1 MAKKK
6 FNAVDLFAGAGG
18 LSLGLELAGI
28 NVVGS
33 VEYCPK
39 AVKTY
44 EFNFP
49 DHVAMCKDITKFKP
63 EEMEAELINQKG
75 ITKEE
80 IDIIAGGPPC
90 PGFSNIGRSKI
101 ISLLREGNLD
111 KWSWGEDSADQLRHT
126 FIQDPRNELFLEF
139 VKYVEHFQP
148 RWYIMENVPGMLTS
162 KVKIGKKKNVVV
174 VPKLVKQAFNRIG
187 YECEIKA
194 LWAND
199 YGVPQTRKRLIFLG
213 WKKDRPDDRI
223 SHPLR
228 NIKRDITSAEAIND
242 LPFVGQDGGDYLD
255 YKGELGPATN
265 TYQKDMRSLVYKKSK
280 RKDPKSNKIPSGKET
295 AITCHF
301 GRKVNPRD
309 RAIFPRLTA
318 KEGEHRVT
326 YDQIDPEECDKDFR
340 KLGWQW
346 DKKRELVWNGKH
358 GKEEKT
364 YKWYNRK
371 SFKDKMRRISG
382 HKPSPTL
389 VAHMAVDT
397 YMYVHPTEDRTI
409 TPREA
414 ARIQSFPDSFHFSE
428 VSFTSQYRQIGNA
441 VPPLMGKAIGEEIT
455 KKA

>member
-33 VEYCPK
+33 VEHCPK

-44 EFNFP
+44 EYNFP
-49 DHVAMCKDITKFKP
+49 DHVAMCKDITNFKP
-63 EEMEAELINQKG
+63 EQMEAELINRKG
-75 ITKEE
+75 ITKDE

-101 ISLLREGNLD
+101 ISLLREGNLE
-111 KWSWGEDSADQLRHT
+111 KWSWGDKSADELRHT
-126 FIQDPRNELFLEF
+126 FIQDPRNKLFLEF
-139 VKYVEHFQP
+139 VNYVEHFQP

-162 KVKIGKKKNVVV
+162 KVKLGKSKQVVV
-174 VPKLVKQAFNRIG
+174 VPKLVKDAFKSID
-187 YECEIKA
+187 YECEIKV

-199 YGVPQTRKRLIFLG
+199 YGVPQTRKRLIFIG
-213 WKKDRPDDRI
+213 WKTDSPKDKI
-223 SHPLR
+223 THPVR
-228 NIKRDITSAEAIND
+228 TAKRDITSVEAISD
-242 LPFVGQDGGDYLD
+242 LPYVGLDGGPYTE
-255 YKGELGPATN
+255 YKSELKPAKN
-265 TYQKDMRSLVYKKSK
+265 NYQKQMRSLVYKNAK
-280 RKDPKSNKIPSGKET
+280 RKDPKTDEIPTGKEQT
-295 AITCHF
+295 ITCHV

-318 KEGEHRVT
+318 KKGEPRVT
-326 YDQIDPEECDKDFR
+326 YDQIEPEECDNDFR

-346 DKKRELVWNGKH
+346 DKKRLLVWNGKH
-358 GKEEKT
+358 GGEEKT

-397 YMYVHPTEDRTI
+397 YMYIHPLENRTI

-441 VPPLMGKAIGEEIT
+441 VPPLMGKAIAEEIT
-455 KKA
+455 KKV